1 MNIIGT
7 NGSDILI
14 FSGQIQHLGFTMV
27 NPYTQRDVV
36 IDDEYNVNNATYY
49 GLNGTDRLLMTVN
62 GDALFLE
69 DESGQQRVF
78 SVEIIFANDL
88 GDIVSFASTAITY
101 GNVTILGG
109 LGDDIVWSNVG
120 NDSLDGADGH
130 DDVDGGPG
138 NDRLVGGAGND
149 LLHGGTGN
157 DILIGGTG
165 GDDSPFTTIQIV
177 EHNFA
182 ETMLFPTLI
191 ERQDIQNLN
200 PPGTTNLGIYENDL
214 GVPVQTTATLTMV
227 HSGAGYNNTLG
238 AYTIGADGTIHAVE
252 FAFTNVKNGLYDSSI
267 AAFNKSIAASEKNIA
282 SFNKSLAASQ
292 KKVAA
297 SELVISNNEAKIHDL
312 QIKLAA
318 PGVTKSK
325 ISSINKQIAA
335 LEKTITTHETTVLAE
350 TKKISSYE
358 KSLATHEA
366 NLAARIAEKENF
378 IATFT
383 DHYVYTLDGEQ
394 GTELGTFIIADG
406 DRVNNKYQG
415 LDLENG
421 ELQFVY
427 KLGQGDERLA
437 KITDSSEDVSLVL
450 VNGSNRTVLSGNI
463 YHSTERGASTAI
475 NADHAEHVV
484 SGLVNA
490 DDDGTLR
497 IGFED
502 LKNLGDADFNDVV
515 FDVKISTAIV
525 VQTVVEDNDILHGGD
540 GDDVLF
546 GGHGI
551 DILFGG
557 AGADTFLFKQFDESV
572 DIIKDFQSGIGG
584 DNINVTDLLSG
595 YSAADDAIGDFVSVR
610 ESGGHTIISVD
621 ADGGGDKYVD
631 IAVIEGGLGG
641 KTVQNLLD
649 DGNLIANSAV
659 MV

>member
-14 FSGQIQHLGFTMV
+14 FSGHLQHLGFTMV

-78 SVEIIFANDL
+78 SVEIIFANDQ
-88 GDIVSFASTAITY
+88 GDIVNFASTAITY

-157 DILIGGTG
+157 DVLIGGTG
-165 GDDSPFTTIQIV
+165 GDDSPFTTIQTV

-182 ETMLFPTLI
+182 ETMRFPTLI

-267 AAFNKSIAASEKNIA
+267 AAFNKSIASIEKNIT
-282 SFNKSLAASQ
+282 SCNKSLATSH

-297 SELVISNNEAKIHDL
+297 SELVISNNETKIHDL
-312 QIKLAA
+312 QIKLTA

-325 ISSINKQIAA
+325 ITSINKQIAT
-335 LEKTITTHETTVLAE
+335 LEKTIATHEATILAE
-350 TKKISSYE
+350 TKKITGYE
-358 KSLATHEA
+358 KSLATYEA
-366 NLAARIAEKENF
+366 NLAARTAEKASF
-378 IATFT
+378 IANFT

-394 GTELGTFIIADG
+394 GKELGTFIIADG

-450 VNGSNRTVLSGNI
+450 VNGSSRTVLSGNI

-484 SGLVNA
+484 SGLANP

-515 FDVKISTAIV
+515 FDVKISTAVV

-584 DNINVTDLLSG
+584 DNINVTELLSG
-595 YSAADDAIGDFVSVR
+595 YSAAEDAIGDFVSVR

-659 MV
+659 VV